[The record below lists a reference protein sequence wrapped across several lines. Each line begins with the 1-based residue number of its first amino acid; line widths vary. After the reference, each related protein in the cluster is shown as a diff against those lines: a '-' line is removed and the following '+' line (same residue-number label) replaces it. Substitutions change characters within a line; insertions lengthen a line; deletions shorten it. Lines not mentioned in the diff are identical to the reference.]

1 MMSVVQIRIYYFGA
15 VILLTR
21 FTTKVTYNI
30 SFDRDDLGFYE
41 LIIKW
46 NELLTPLK
54 ALGV

>member
-1 MMSVVQIRIYYFGA
+1 MMSVVQIGIYYFDA

-21 FTTKVTYNI
+21 FRAKVTYNI
-30 SFDRDDLGFYE
+30 ALDRYDLGFYE

-46 NELLTPLK
+46 NELLTSLK

>member
-1 MMSVVQIRIYYFGA
+1 MMSVVQIRIYYFDA

-21 FTTKVTYNI
+21 FRTKSTYNI

-46 NELLTPLK
+46 NELLTSLK

>member
-1 MMSVVQIRIYYFGA
+1 MMSVVQIRIYYFDA

-21 FTTKVTYNI
+21 FRTKVTYNI

>member
-1 MMSVVQIRIYYFGA
+1 MMSVVQIRIYYFDA

-21 FTTKVTYNI
+21 SRAKVTYNI

-46 NELLTPLK
+46 NELLTSLK